1 VTHVQ
6 LVDQWLLVE
15 ASHRVI
21 SNPNQAVEAR
31 GFLSILALGNKLV
44 YCGML
49 RLMM

>member
-1 VTHVQ
+1 MQ
-6 LVDQWLLVE
+6 LVDPWLLVE
-15 ASHRVI
+15 VSHRVI

-31 GFLSILALGNKLV
+31 GFLSISALGNKLI